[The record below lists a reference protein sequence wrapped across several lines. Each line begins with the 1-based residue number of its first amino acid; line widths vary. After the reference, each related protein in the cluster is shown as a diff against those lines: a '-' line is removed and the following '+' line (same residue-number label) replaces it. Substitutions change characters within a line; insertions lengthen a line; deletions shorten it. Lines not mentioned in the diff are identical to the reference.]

1 MLDLS
6 VLPRKAQDELLDFY
20 QFLVER
26 YGKKGKKNVSLK
38 KMEVNIDAFFEN
50 YNIDLKGFTFNR
62 DEIYE

>member
-38 KMEVNIDAFFEN
+38 KMEVNIDTFFEN
-50 YNIDLKGFTFNR
+50 YNIDLEGFTFNR

>member
-6 VLPRKAQDELLDFY
+6 VLPRKAQDELIDFY

-26 YGKKGKKNVSLK
+26 YGKKERKGISSKKV
-38 KMEVNIDAFFEN
+38 EVNIDTFFDN

>member
-26 YGKKGKKNVSLK
+26 YGIKGRKRISSKKVQ
-38 KMEVNIDAFFEN
+38 VNIDAFFDK